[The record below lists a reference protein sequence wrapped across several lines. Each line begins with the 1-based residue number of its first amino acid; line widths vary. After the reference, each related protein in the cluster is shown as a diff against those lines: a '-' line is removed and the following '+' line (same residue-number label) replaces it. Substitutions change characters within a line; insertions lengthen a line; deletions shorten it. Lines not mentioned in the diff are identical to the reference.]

1 MEEYKII
8 EGYENYEVSNTGKLR
23 NKSSN
28 KFIVGKNDKDG
39 YIEVSLRHKEGDVNS
54 KRRFFRLHRLVATA
68 FIPNPNN
75 KPLVDHKDGNKANN
89 NVDNLRWASFVENTY
104 NSKKIS
110 KDTKTNVKGI
120 TLEHGKYRARIRVNG
135 KSLSLGSF
143 KTLDEAIIA
152 RYEKAKEIQKEFINE
167 CETTKY
173 NIALLKIQKQK
184 ELDKLEQLNK
194 NLTNI
199 VSKA

>member
-120 TLEHGKYRARIRVNG
+120 TLEHG
-135 KSLSLGSF
+135 SF